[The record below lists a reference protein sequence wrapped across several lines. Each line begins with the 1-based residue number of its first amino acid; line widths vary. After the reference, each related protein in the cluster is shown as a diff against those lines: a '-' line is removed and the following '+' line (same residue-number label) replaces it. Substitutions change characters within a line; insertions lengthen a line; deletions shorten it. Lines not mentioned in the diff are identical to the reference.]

1 MIVNKITEAVIY
13 ESPDGGETVYV
24 REFGGE
30 QRQLHVQSPRAV
42 SIIDQLAEDK
52 LWGDIRRTAKTNPA
66 LKHALDEAVLIYTLS
81 K

>member
-13 ESPDGGETVYV
+13 ESTDGDETVYV

-30 QRQLHVQSPRAV
+30 HKQLNSQSPRAFDLQEK
-42 SIIDQLAEDK
+42 IMEDK
-52 LWGDIRRTAKTNPA
+52 LWGDIRRAAKTNPA
-66 LKHALDEAVLIYTLS
+66 LKQALDEVILIYTLS

>member
-13 ESPDGGETVYV
+13 ESVDGSETVYV

-30 QRQLHVQSPRAV
+30 QRQIDNNSPRAY
-42 SIIDQLAEDK
+42 DLHARMMEDK
-52 LWGDIRRTAKTNPA
+52 LWGDIRRAAKTNPT
-66 LKHALDEAVLIYTLS
+66 LKQALDEAILIYNLS